1 SPGARA
7 RRRASG
13 ARRTSG
19 EGWREALLF
28 VPSIRIGSTRK
39 RPWDGDCTAK
49 RFHRGGRGEE
59 ETTHRGGE
67 ERVHRRGHGEE
78 ERIHRGGRRGRRE
91 AETARGEWTP
101 SSCPCPCPSPSLFP
115 SLFPSLSLF
124 LFSRM

>member
-1 SPGARA
+1 CAACARAKRGKQDRRGPRTLRSRRCALKPFRPRSRERGSSPGARA

-59 ETTHRGGE
+59 ETTHRRGE

-78 ERIHRGGRRGRRE
+78 KEFT
-91 AETARGEWTP
+91 AED
-101 SSCPCPCPSPSLFP
+101 
-115 SLFPSLSLF
+115 
-124 LFSRM
+124 